1 MKCPKCGYLGF
12 ESVDRCRNCGY
23 DFSLSPLVD
32 VLELPLKIASANPPA
47 SPTSLSAAST
57 DRGARQPLDDL
68 SFLDEAMR
76 SEPVRFSGSMKPDVP
91 DNLDNQRRMAG
102 GRAPAPPSEDL
113 PLFGAAISDDVP
125 LITRP
130 SPPRPPLAVRRATPD
145 VPRSRSVSSRP
156 ATLDLDL
163 GSPARATASDGAAR
177 STEAALHQAHTSS
190 GQALASDGEDAAE
203 DATIGARFAAFVI
216 DALILAAIDAVVV
229 YFTMQICGIG
239 LEDLRILPVAPLV
252 AFLVVENGGY
262 LVAFTAGGQTLGKMA
277 TGIKVVSAEPRS
289 SLDVGRAFVRELV
302 WLVLAAPAG
311 LGLLTVLGR
320 DHRGVHDRFAGTRVV
335 RA

>member
-23 DFSLSPLVD
+23 DFSLTSLD
-32 VLELPLKIASANPPA
+32 LLELPLKTPA
-47 SPTSLSAAST
+47 AAST
-57 DRGARQPLDDL
+57 SAGSGRESRSPDDLPFLDAARTSERAHFSGRVKPDIQRPLD
-68 SFLDEAMR
+68 
-76 SEPVRFSGSMKPDVP
+76 EPSPVP
-91 DNLDNQRRMAG
+91 L
-102 GRAPAPPSEDL
+102 SEDL
-113 PLFGAAISDDVP
+113 PLFGGVMADDLP
-125 LITRP
+125 LITKP

-145 VPRSRSVSSRP
+145 VARPRNASARA

-163 GSPARATASDGAAR
+163 ESPARVISSGAAVR
-177 STEAALHQAHTSS
+177 SAQATRTP
-190 GQALASDGEDAAE
+190 ADEDAAE
-203 DATIGARFAAFVI
+203 DATVGARFAAFVA
-216 DALILAAIDAVVV
+216 DALILVAIDAAVI

-239 LEDLRILPVAPLV
+239 LADIGLLPRAPLI
-252 AFLVVENGGY
+252 AFLLVQNGGY

-277 TGIKVVSAEPRS
+277 AGIKVVSAEPRS

-311 LGLLTVLGR
+311 LGLLTVLSR
-320 DHRGVHDRFAGTRVV
+320 DRRGVHDRFAGTRVV

>member
-23 DFSLSPLVD
+23 DFSLSPFVD
-32 VLELPLKIASANPPA
+32 VLELPLKTPPA
-47 SPTSLSAAST
+47 PSTTSPSAAAST
-57 DRGARQPLDDL
+57 DGDVRQPLDDL
-68 SFLDEAMR
+68 SFLDEAMA
-76 SEPVRFSGSMKPDVP
+76 SEPVHFSGGVKPDLRHRV
-91 DNLDNQRRMAG
+91 AG
-102 GRAPAPPSEDL
+102 ERAPAPAPEDL
-113 PLFGAAISDDVP
+113 PLFGAAISDDLP

-145 VPRSRSVSSRP
+145 VPRSRSVSPRS

-163 GSPARATASDGAAR
+163 ESPARAPASLGAAR
-177 STEAALHQAHTSS
+177 SMEAALRQARASS
-190 GQALASDGEDAAE
+190 GQAVTSDGVDAAE
-203 DATIGARFAAFVI
+203 DATIGARFAAFAI

-239 LEDLRILPVAPLV
+239 FDDLRILPRAPLF
-252 AFLVVENGGY
+252 AFLLVQNGGY

-277 TGIKVVSAEPRS
+277 AGIKVVSAEPRS